1 MILLGRWIVPISAPY
16 FENGAV
22 VVEQDRILDLGPS
35 ASIQEKYPQHE
46 IRNYPNAAILPG
58 FVNVHTHLELTV
70 LRGYLENLP
79 FWNWIQKLTRTKY
92 QVLTYDELVVSALL
106 GALEAIRAGVTTV
119 ADPMDLGAS
128 LEAVLTSGLRAV
140 LYQEC
145 FSPKEEEAGRV
156 LEALQKKVEGLK
168 ERVDRWPESGS
179 SLVSIDKQFST
190 GLANG
195 ERRKA
200 RLTLGVSPHA
210 PYTVS
215 PSLFQKVHAYAST
228 EGFPVCI
235 HAAESEVE
243 MQLLERGLGPIMQ
256 SYRMR
261 GVDWH
266 PPECSPVQYL
276 HQLGVITNST
286 LLVHCVHLKEDD
298 YKIIES
304 EKASV
309 AHCPK
314 SNWKLGHGYMNLKAM
329 RQHQIRLGI
338 GSDSVASNNNMDLF
352 EEMRFALFNPSWLE
366 AALAGADRKA
376 SGITFGA
383 EDGLRMATL
392 GGAEA
397 LGMSSQIGSIE
408 IGKQADLIA
417 VDLSQPHT
425 LPVFS
430 PVTALVLSA
439 RASDVSMTMV
449 GGELLLE
456 AGNMQ
461 RVNELML
468 CRAVEE
474 IREKI
479 LNAPG

>member
-1 MILLGRWIVPISAPY
+1 MILLGRWVVPVSSPY

-22 VVEQDRILDLGPS
+22 VVEQDKILDFGPS
-35 ASIQEKYPQHE
+35 ATIQAKYRQHQ
-46 IRNYPNAAILPG
+46 IRSYPDAAILPG

-106 GALEAIRAGVTTV
+106 GAVEAIRAGITTV

-145 FSPKEEEAGRV
+145 FSPREEEADQV
-156 LEALQKKVEGLK
+156 LERLQRKVEELK
-168 ERVDRWPESGS
+168 EKVNRWPEDALFPATDQS
-179 SLVSIDKQFST
+179 SST
-190 GLANG
+190 TPSDT
-195 ERRKA
+195 ERPHT

-215 PSLFQKVHAYAST
+215 RSLFQKVHTYART
-228 EGFPVCI
+228 QKIPVCI
-235 HAAESEVE
+235 HAAESRAEI
-243 MQLLERGLGPIMQ
+243 QLLEKGLGPIMQ
-256 SYRMR
+256 SYRTR
-261 GVDWH
+261 GVDWQ

-276 HQLGVITNST
+276 HRLGVITDST
-286 LLVHCVHLKEDD
+286 LLVHCVHLTDHD
-298 YKIIES
+298 YKLIES

-329 RQHQIRLGI
+329 RQRQIRLGL
-338 GSDSVASNNNMDLF
+338 GTDSVASNNNMDLF

-366 AALAGADRKA
+366 ATPAGSGMKA
-376 SGITFGA
+376 SILAFGA
-383 EDGLRMATL
+383 EDALRLATL

-397 LGMSSQIGSIE
+397 LGMSSKIGSIE
-408 IGKQADLIA
+408 IGKQADLVAI
-417 VDLSQPHT
+417 DLSQPHT

-439 RASDVSMTMV
+439 RASDVRMTMV

-456 AGNMQ
+456 EGKMQ
-461 RVNELML
+461 RVSEPML
-468 CRAVEE
+468 CRAVEK
-474 IREKI
+474 IREKM